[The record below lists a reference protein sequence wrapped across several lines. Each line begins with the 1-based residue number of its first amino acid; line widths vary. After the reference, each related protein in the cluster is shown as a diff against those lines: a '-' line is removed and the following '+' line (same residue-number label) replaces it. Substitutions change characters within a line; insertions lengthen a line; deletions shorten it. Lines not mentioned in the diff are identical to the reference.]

1 MFQELLQILQDFE
14 RQDSANRLTWIESA
28 LAARSGYN
36 PSAFKNYKRA
46 KADWQDEQ
54 SRRQRFYDFLMNR
67 RDLVDAVAKS
77 VIDSSTKEITAKAE
91 QELIQAIHER
101 LNKTVQC
108 HFK

>member
-14 RQDSANRLTWIESA
+14 RQDSANRFTWIESA
-28 LAARSGYN
+28 LAAHSRYT
-36 PSAFKNYKRA
+36 PSAFENYKQA

-54 SRRQRFYDFLMNR
+54 SRRQRFYEFLMHR

-91 QELIQAIHER
+91 QELIQAIHEK

>member
-14 RQDSANRLTWIESA
+14 RQDSANHLAQIEAA
-28 LAARSGYN
+28 LAAQSRSAPN
-36 PSAFKNYKRA
+36 AFENYKRA